1 MVGTAY
7 QFDLFILYWPR
18 ALRLVTIQLDS
29 TKMETL
35 ARQKEDAEELILQ
48 KSKLINKIEGISKER
63 TLIMKKRLGRQ
74 KRRN

>member
-1 MVGTAY
+1 
-7 QFDLFILYWPR
+7 
-18 ALRLVTIQLDS
+18 
-29 TKMETL
+29 METL

-63 TLIMKKRLGRQ
+63 TLIIKKRLGRQ